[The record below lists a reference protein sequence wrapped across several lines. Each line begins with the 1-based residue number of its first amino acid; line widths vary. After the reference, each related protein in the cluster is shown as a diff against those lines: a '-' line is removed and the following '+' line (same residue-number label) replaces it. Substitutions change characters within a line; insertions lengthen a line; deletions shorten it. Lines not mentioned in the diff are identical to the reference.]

1 LKETGGK
8 KQTLSTSNK
17 KIQMEEIFE
26 FKENE
31 VIFVNWSQ
39 KDHKRRSSTFYSVV
53 ILIIK
58 YY

>member
-1 LKETGGK
+1 
-8 KQTLSTSNK
+8 
-17 KIQMEEIFE
+17 MEEIFE